1 MARAPR
7 DRPASQIALP
17 LDWSAGGANDGPLL
31 VGTSNAD
38 AVRYLRH
45 VSTWPVRTAV
55 LTGPRGSGRSLMGR
69 LFARETGGRVIDGHD
84 SVPEEAMFHAWN
96 AAQAS
101 GTPLLIVADA
111 PPADWQVALPDL
123 ASRLRAVPVLTIG
136 EPDDCLAR
144 DLIEALFAQR
154 GMAISP
160 EVASYIVPR
169 MERSYAMLHRIVAAL
184 DAASLEQGRRVG
196 VRLTRETLLSQGLI
210 DPDLLERQE
219 PGQCR

>member
-1 MARAPR
+1 MRRAGNR
-7 DRPASQIALP
+7 QIALP
-17 LDWSAGGANDGPLL
+17 LDWSAGGENDGPLI

-84 SVPEEAMFHAWN
+84 SVPEEEIFHAWN
-96 AAQAS
+96 AAQVS
-101 GTPLLIVADA
+101 GVPLLIVADA
-111 PPADWQVALPDL
+111 PPADWHMVLPDL
-123 ASRLRAVPVLTIG
+123 ASRLLAVPVLSIG
-136 EPDDCLAR
+136 DPDDCLAR

-154 GMAISP
+154 GVALAP
-160 EVASYIVPR
+160 GVASYIVPR
-169 MERSYAMLHRIVAAL
+169 MERSYVMIHRIVAAL
-184 DAASLEQGRRVG
+184 DAASLEKGG
-196 VRLTRETLLSQGLI
+196 GISIRLTRETLLSQGLI

-219 PGQCR
+219 EQACR

>member
-1 MARAPR
+1 MPR
-7 DRPASQIALP
+7 GSGQIALP
-17 LDWSAGGANDGPLL
+17 LDWSAGGANDGPLI

-45 VSTWPVRTAV
+45 VATWPVRTAV

-69 LFARETGGRVIDGHD
+69 LFAHESGGRVIDGHA
-84 SVPEEAMFHAWN
+84 SVSEEEIFHAWN

-101 GTPLLIVADA
+101 GTPLLIIAEA
-111 PPADWQVALPDL
+111 PPSEWAIALPDL

-144 DLIEALFAQR
+144 DLIDALFAQR

-160 EVASYIVPR
+160 DVAAYLVPR
-169 MERSYAMLHRIVAAL
+169 MERSYAMIHRVVAAL
-184 DAASLEQGRRVG
+184 DAASLEKGRAISI
-196 VRLTRETLLSQGLI
+196 RLTRETLLSQGLI

-219 PGQCR
+219 TGTCR

>member
-1 MARAPR
+1 MARTG
-7 DRPASQIALP
+7 QIALP
-17 LDWSAGGANDGPLL
+17 LDWSAGGSNDGPLI

-55 LTGPRGSGRSLMGR
+55 LTGPRGSGRSLIGR

-84 SVPEEAMFHAWN
+84 SVSEEEIFHAWN

-101 GTPLLIVADA
+101 GTPLLIIADA
-111 PPADWQVALPDL
+111 PPAEWGIVLPDL
-123 ASRLRAVPVLTIG
+123 RSRLAAVPVLTIG
-136 EPDDCLAR
+136 APDDCLAR

-154 GMAISP
+154 GIALAP
-160 EVASYIVPR
+160 GVASYIVPR
-169 MERSYAMLHRIVAAL
+169 MERSYTMIHRIVAAL
-184 DAASLEQGRRVG
+184 DTASLERGRAIG

-219 PGQCR
+219 SDICR

>member
-1 MARAPR
+1 MPR
-7 DRPASQIALP
+7 GSGQIALP
-17 LDWSAGGANDGPLL
+17 LDWSAGGANDGPLI

-45 VSTWPVRTAV
+45 VATWPVRTAV

-69 LFARETGGRVIDGHD
+69 LFARESGGRVIDGHA
-84 SVPEEAMFHAWN
+84 SVSEEEIFHAWN

-101 GTPLLIVADA
+101 GTPLLIIADV
-111 PPADWQVALPDL
+111 PPSEWAIALPDL

-144 DLIEALFAQR
+144 DLIDALFAQR

-160 EVASYIVPR
+160 DVAAYVVPR
-169 MERSYAMLHRIVAAL
+169 MERSYAMIHRVVAAL
-184 DAASLEQGRRVG
+184 DAASLEKGRAISI
-196 VRLTRETLLSQGLI
+196 RLTRETLLSQGLI

-219 PGQCR
+219 TGTCR

>member
-1 MARAPR
+1 MAR
-7 DRPASQIALP
+7 SSGQIALP
-17 LDWSAGGANDGPLL
+17 LDWSAGGSNDGPLI

-45 VSTWPVRTAV
+45 VATWPVRTAV
-55 LTGPRGSGRSLMGR
+55 LTGPRGSGRSLIGR

-84 SVPEEAMFHAWN
+84 SVSEEEMFHAWN
-96 AAQAS
+96 AAQSS
-101 GTPLLIVADA
+101 GTPLLIIADA
-111 PPADWQVALPDL
+111 PPGEWGTQLPDL
-123 ASRLRAVPVLTIG
+123 RSRLAAVPVLAIG

-154 GMAISP
+154 GIALAP
-160 EVASYIVPR
+160 GVASYIVPR
-169 MERSYAMLHRIVAAL
+169 MERSYAMIHRVVAAL
-184 DAASLEQGRRVG
+184 DAASLERGGAIG

-219 PGQCR
+219 SDICP

>member
-1 MARAPR
+1 MARTG
-7 DRPASQIALP
+7 QIALP
-17 LDWSAGGANDGPLL
+17 LDWSAGGSNDGPLI

-69 LFARETGGRVIDGHD
+69 LFARDTGGRVIDGHD
-84 SVPEEAMFHAWN
+84 SVSEEEIFHAWN

-101 GTPLLIVADA
+101 GTPLLIIADA
-111 PPADWQVALPDL
+111 PPAEWGIALPDL
-123 ASRLRAVPVLTIG
+123 RSRLTAVPVLTIG
-136 EPDDCLAR
+136 APDDCLAR

-154 GMAISP
+154 GIALAP
-160 EVASYIVPR
+160 GVASYIVPR
-169 MERSYAMLHRIVAAL
+169 MERSYAMIHRIVAAL
-184 DAASLEQGRRVG
+184 DTASLERGRAIG

-210 DPDLLERQE
+210 DPDLLERQD
-219 PGQCR
+219 GTICR

>member
-1 MARAPR
+1 MARA
-7 DRPASQIALP
+7 SGQIALP
-17 LDWSAGGANDGPLL
+17 LDWSAGGANDGPLI

-45 VSTWPVRTAV
+45 VPTWPVRTAV
-55 LTGPRGSGRSLMGR
+55 LVGPRGSGRSLIGR
-69 LFARETGGRVIDGHD
+69 LFARDTGGRVIDGHD
-84 SVPEEAMFHAWN
+84 SVSEEELFHAWN

-101 GTPLLIVADA
+101 GTPLLVIADA
-111 PPADWQVALPDL
+111 PPAEWQIALPDL
-123 ASRLRAVPVLTIG
+123 ASRLAAVPVLTIG

-154 GMAISP
+154 GIAIAP

-169 MERSYAMLHRIVAAL
+169 MERSYAMIHRIVAVL
-184 DAASLEQGRRVG
+184 DAASLEQGRRLG

-210 DPDLLERQE
+210 DPDLLERQDSDI
-219 PGQCR
+219 CR